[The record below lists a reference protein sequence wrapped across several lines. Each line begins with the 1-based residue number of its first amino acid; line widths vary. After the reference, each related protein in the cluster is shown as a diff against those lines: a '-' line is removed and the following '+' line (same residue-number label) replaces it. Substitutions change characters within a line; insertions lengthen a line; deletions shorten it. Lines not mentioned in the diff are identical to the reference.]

1 MSDRE
6 ALLAAI
12 HAHPGDD
19 LARHVYAE
27 WLDEYGT
34 TDRDRATAEFIR
46 LSCPIRTLATA
57 RMPPAA
63 YKWLADPHRPPLVA
77 NWKRLVPS
85 VLALKNPE
93 SRLPSDWV
101 RKGRCITCRL
111 PLVSIRGT
119 WFLGRMEF
127 VFRRGFV
134 AEVFL
139 NHVGTAQVIGA
150 ALLCDQPLARVF
162 YRVGIGRR
170 MGLRSYPE
178 AAVPSAR

>member
-1 MSDRE
+1 MSDRD

-12 HAHPGDD
+12 WAQPDDD

-27 WLDEYGT
+27 WLDEYAT
-34 TDRDRATAEFIR
+34 TDRDRATAEFVR
-46 LSCPIRTLATA
+46 LSCPFRTRVVT
-57 RMPPAA
+57 RMPDAA
-63 YKWLADPHRPPLVA
+63 YKWLADTARPPQEA

-93 SRLPSDWV
+93 SRLPSDWTRTGCRV
-101 RKGRCITCRL
+101 TARL
-111 PLVSIRGT
+111 PLVSTRGT

-134 AEVFL
+134 VEVFL
-139 NHVGTAQVIGA
+139 NHVGTAQVIWT
-150 ALLCDQPLARVF
+150 ALQRDQPLARIY

-170 MGLRSYPE
+170 MGLRAYPE
-178 AAVPSAR
+178 VTDE